1 MGLDSTLVE
10 QLVKK
15 VLQELTATEPKT
27 RIGVLALRKDTDL
40 TALSGI
46 LPQGAELVCL
56 DDGCSLE
63 GADRLIL
70 PTLSCN
76 DMADLAMGR
85 ASGRVMERVLA
96 CLLAGQTVEVLDFQY
111 QGYEKTAAHALYDL
125 YASHEKTLSGFG
137 VRRFEPET
145 EDTLVSRKRLITEK
159 DVAEALAKG
168 AKQIKAGAK
177 AVVTPLGAD
186 FAKNHNIDITKE

>member
-15 VLQELTATEPKT
+15 VLLELTATEPKT
-27 RIGVLALRKDTDL
+27 RIGILALREDTDL

-63 GADRLIL
+63 DADRLIL

-76 DMADLAMGR
+76 AMADLAIGR
-85 ASGRVMERVLA
+85 ASGKVMESVLA
-96 CLLAGQTVEVLDFQY
+96 HLLAGRSVEVVTFEY

-125 YASHEKTLSGFG
+125 YESHEKTLSGFG
-137 VRRFEPET
+137 IRRFEPKT

-186 FAKNHNIDITKE
+186 FARNHNIDITKE

>member
-10 QLVKK
+10 QIIKK
-15 VLQELTATEPKT
+15 VLQELTVPEPKT
-27 RIGVLALRKDTDL
+27 RIGVLALRQDTDL
-40 TALSGI
+40 EGLAGL

-56 DDGCSLE
+56 DDGSPL
-63 GADRLIL
+63 GSADRLIL

-76 DMADLAMGR
+76 AMADLAMGR
-85 ASGRVMERVLA
+85 ASGRVMEGVLA
-96 CLLAGQTVEVLDFQY
+96 LLLTGQTVEVMAFEY

-125 YASHEKTLSGFG
+125 YKSHEKTLSGFG
-137 VRRFEPET
+137 VKRFEPET

-177 AVVTPLGAD
+177 AIVTPLGAD
-186 FAKNHNIDITKE
+186 FARNHNIDITKE

>member
-10 QLVKK
+10 QIIKK
-15 VLQELTATEPKT
+15 VLQELTVPEPKT
-27 RIGVLALRKDTDL
+27 RVGILALRKDTDFEGL
-40 TALSGI
+40 ATC
-46 LPQGAELVCL
+46 LPQGVELVCL
-56 DDGCSLE
+56 DDGCSL
-63 GADRLIL
+63 GGMDRLIL

-76 DMADLAMGR
+76 AMADLAMGK
-85 ASGRVMERVLA
+85 ASGRVMEGVLA
-96 CLLAGQTVEVLDFQY
+96 LLLTGQAVEVMVFEY
-111 QGYEKTAAHALYDL
+111 QGYEKTAPHALYDL

-145 EDTLVSRKRLITEK
+145 EDTLVLRKRLITEK

-168 AKQIKAGAK
+168 ATQIKAGAK

-186 FAKNHNIDITKE
+186 FARNHNIDITKE